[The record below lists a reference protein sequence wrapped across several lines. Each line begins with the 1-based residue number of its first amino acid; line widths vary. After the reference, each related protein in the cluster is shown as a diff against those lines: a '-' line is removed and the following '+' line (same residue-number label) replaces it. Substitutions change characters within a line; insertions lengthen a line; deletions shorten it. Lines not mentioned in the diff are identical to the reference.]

1 MRKFRATMWYLSA
14 TAAAVD
20 GNAGMSMHIVEAVS
34 ENERMFKAEIRDRF
48 SRSVD
53 DEIEFGP
60 ITDKGE
66 SMQDDTTHLIGS

>member
-1 MRKFRATMWYLSA
+1 MRRFRATMYYLGA

-20 GNAGMSMHIVEAVS
+20 GNAALRIYIIEAVS
-34 ENERMFKAEIRDRF
+34 ENENYFIAEMRDKF

-53 DEIEFGP
+53 DEISFGP

-66 SMQDDTTHLIGS
+66 AKQDGTTHLTGS